1 MSERAY
7 SCRSYHS
14 KLSWTVLCSAQLKTL
29 QLLVSHHVELL
40 LPSAKYLVRILD
52 GRIDAQ
58 GTPDD
63 LRAKGELDGLVA
75 LEEAEVTK
83 QEAAVVQEEVDEEVQ
98 AVEGPNGANDAV
110 DGSNGQAGPKGKRER
125 KKGPGKKFVQDE
137 ERPVG
142 NVKWETYKLY
152 IVAATYTTWAWSV
165 VVLGTSMLLCTI

>member
-1 MSERAY
+1 M
-7 SCRSYHS
+7 
-14 KLSWTVLCSAQLKTL
+14 
-29 QLLVSHHVELL
+29 LVSHHVELL

-63 LRAKGELDGLVA
+63 LRAKGELEGLVA
-75 LEEAEVTK
+75 LEEAEVNK
-83 QEAAVVQEEVDEEVQ
+83 QEAAVVNEDADEEVQ
-98 AVEGPNGANDAV
+98 AVEGQGQNGVNGDEQ
-110 DGSNGQAGPKGKRER
+110 DGQAGKGKRER

-165 VVLGTSMLLCTI
+165 VVLGES